1 MARALLTADELRRMD
16 VDECIIYEK
25 GIKAYKKHKNIIII
39 NIQQKND

>member
-25 GIKAYKKHKNIIII
+25 GIKAYKSTKILLL
-39 NIQQKND
+39 